1 MKRIGLLGGES
12 SGKSTLAAGLE
23 RALSAC
29 VVPEELRAF
38 VEEHGRP
45 PSRDEQVAVLRAQWE
60 AEESAA
66 ATCAQGVLVADPATL
81 MTAVYSEVYFDDASL
96 TPQGVA
102 LADAYDLV
110 VWCADDVPWRADGA
124 QRDGEGH
131 RAAAEQVIARI
142 VATDL
147 VPRGVRVIR
156 VTGSVEERVAAVL
169 QAWQSV
175 GDAGPT

>member
-12 SGKSTLAAGLE
+12 SGKTTLA
-23 RALSAC
+23 RALEHTLPAC
-29 VVPEELRAF
+29 VVPEQLRAF

-45 PSRDEQVAVLRAQWE
+45 PRRDEQLTVLLAQSA
-60 AEESAA
+60 AEEAAA
-66 ATCAQGVLVADPATL
+66 ATCGRDVLVADPAPV
-81 MTAVYSEVYFDDASL
+81 MTAVYSEVYFDDVSL